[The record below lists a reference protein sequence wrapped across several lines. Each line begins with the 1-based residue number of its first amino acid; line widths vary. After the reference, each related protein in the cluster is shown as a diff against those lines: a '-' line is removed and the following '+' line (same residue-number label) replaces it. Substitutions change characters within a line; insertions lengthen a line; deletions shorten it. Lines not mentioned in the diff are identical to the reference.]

1 MAVELDRKAVLAH
14 RVWAQGLHGTAT
26 VDDLDVLTIGLQDTP
41 AGSAA
46 LALRQRTGRAP
57 ELDRPELA
65 LALTVRGSPHLH
77 RRADLP
83 MIRAA
88 LWPRDNDA
96 MRAFLGGY
104 GDELIASGADGPALL
119 KQVTAELR
127 GVFPGAAVT
136 KGELSG
142 AVSPRLPEIAR
153 PWCENCGVAHVAEG
167 LFRLGTLH
175 AGLELVPDDGRRQ
188 RFRLSPGR
196 PTVAKGTKG
205 EATTELLRTYLRL
218 AGPVRLGDVVAW
230 LDSWSA
236 TAPPGWLR
244 PSFDALAGEL
254 AEVRVDGVAMRAHT
268 DAVAAIGDAPDPP
281 PVLFLPPRD
290 AIALGTRSFVV
301 PDRTLAKTVWR
312 PVGSPGTLLL
322 GGEIAGTW
330 RARKA
335 GRVLR
340 LTVAPARELTA
351 KQRAEMAEQ
360 GQVVAQARGHDGT
373 TEVELDRSPTE

>member
-14 RVWAQGLHGTAT
+14 RVWAQGLHGAAT
-26 VDDLDVLTIGLQDTP
+26 VHDLDVLTIGLQDTP

-46 LALRQRTGRAP
+46 LGLRQRTGDTP
-57 ELDRPELA
+57 DRPELA

-96 MRAFLGGY
+96 LRAFLGGY
-104 GDELIASGADGPALL
+104 GDGLIASGADGPALL
-119 KQVTAELR
+119 EQVAVELR
-127 GVFPGAAVT
+127 DVFPGEAVT
-136 KGELSG
+136 KSELSG
-142 AVSPRLPEIAR
+142 AVGPRLPEIAR
-153 PWCENCGVAHVAEG
+153 PWCANCGVAHVAEG
-167 LFRLGTLH
+167 LFRLGTLY

-188 RFRLSPGR
+188 RFRLSPGK
-196 PTVAKGTKG
+196 PTVANGT
-205 EATTELLRTYLRL
+205 ATTELLRTYLRL
-218 AGPVRLGDVVAW
+218 AGPANLGDVVAW
-230 LDSWSA
+230 LDTRA
-236 TAPPGWLR
+236 VTAPPGWLW

-254 AEVRVDGVAMRAHT
+254 TEVRVDGVTMRAHT
-268 DAVAAIGDAPDPP
+268 DAVATIGDAPDPP

-301 PDRTLAKTVWR
+301 PDRTLAKAVWR
-312 PVGSPGTLLL
+312 PVGSPGTVLLD
-322 GGEIAGTW
+322 GDIAGTW
-330 RARKA
+330 RARKS

-340 LTVAPARELTA
+340 LTVAVPRTLTA
-351 KQRAEMAEQ
+351 KQRADVEEQ
-360 GQVVAQARGHDGT
+360 GQVVAQARGHDGK